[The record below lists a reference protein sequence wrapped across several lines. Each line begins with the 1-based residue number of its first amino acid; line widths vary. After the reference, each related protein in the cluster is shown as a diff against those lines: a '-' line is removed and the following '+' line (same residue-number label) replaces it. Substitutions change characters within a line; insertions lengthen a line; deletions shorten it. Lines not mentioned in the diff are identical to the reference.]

1 MGSTP
6 GAHPTST
13 HYQFSRY
20 VKFMQNALQREVA
33 RLRMH
38 SSSPAIPELDSFYGQ
53 LGYHLGWLDTHFMP
67 VQPNTGKLLRPTL
80 LLLAYEAAGACGAIS
95 QREEQ
100 THLERALP
108 AAVAIELLHNFT
120 LIHDDIEDGD
130 RERRS
135 RPTAWAVFGIPQA
148 INLGDGL
155 ASLSRLTLFTL
166 LDQGVDADLV
176 VRLGAC
182 FDRTT
187 LMIIEGQHMDLCF
200 ETLEQVTI
208 SQCLEMITRK
218 TAALLACAAEMGARL
233 GCSDEP
239 TITALHQFGWHL
251 GIAFQVRDDLLGIWA
266 TRAEAGKMPAGD
278 VLRRKKTLP
287 VLHAIQHAS
296 PQDHAWLRAFYSQQ
310 EAPESEQVDQVL
322 SILERTRSR
331 EYCQRFLTEHCLL
344 ARDALKQVTTPAAPL
359 AQEAIVDLGALID
372 YVSAELWPMKAESR
386 AAVQKQALPLKAEPD
401 CRETDDQGSI

>member
-1 MGSTP
+1 MSVRVPATYLF
-6 GAHPTST
+6 TRSLELL
-13 HYQFSRY
+13 
-20 VKFMQNALQREVA
+20 QNALQREVA

-38 SSSPAIPELDSFYGQ
+38 SSSLAIPELDSFYGQ
-53 LGYHLGWLDTHFMP
+53 LGYHLGWLDAHFVP
-67 VQPNTGKLLRPTL
+67 VQHHPGKLLRPTL
-80 LLLAYEAAGACGAIS
+80 LLLAYEAAGACGTTS
-95 QREEQ
+95 KREEK
-100 THLERALP
+100 THLDRALP

-155 ASLSRLTLFTL
+155 ASLSRLALFTL

-176 VRLGAC
+176 ARLGYC
-182 FDRTT
+182 FDRAT
-187 LMIIEGQHMDLCF
+187 LMVIEGQHLDLCF
-200 ETLEQVTI
+200 ETQEQVTVPHY
-208 SQCLEMITRK
+208 LEMITRK

-239 TITALHQFGWHL
+239 TIKALHQFGWHL
-251 GIAFQVRDDLLGIWA
+251 GTAFQVRDDLLGIWA

-310 EAPESEQVDQVL
+310 EAPGSEQVDQVL

-331 EYCQRFLTEHCLL
+331 VYCQHFLTERCLL
-344 ARDALKQVTTPAAPL
+344 ARAALKRVTTPAVPL
-359 AQEAIVDLGALID
+359 AQEALADLEALIE
-372 YVSAELWPMKAESR
+372 YVSEELWPMEAEGR
-386 AAVQKQALPLKAEPD
+386 AAVQESVHPLKAEPD
-401 CRETDDQGSI
+401 CREKDDQ